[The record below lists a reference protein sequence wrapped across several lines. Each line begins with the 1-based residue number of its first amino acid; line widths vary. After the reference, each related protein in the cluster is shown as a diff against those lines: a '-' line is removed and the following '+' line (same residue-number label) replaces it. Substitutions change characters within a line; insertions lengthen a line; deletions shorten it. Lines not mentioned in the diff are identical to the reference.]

1 VVAPGKSGTF
11 RGASAG
17 QQGDEGL
24 GVGDTPAGDRV
35 PAGSGLVAVIVTGG
49 EVEVKTTVLLPVL
62 MSWNALWYSGPRA
75 IR

>member
-1 VVAPGKSGTF
+1 
-11 RGASAG
+11 
-17 QQGDEGL
+17 
-24 GVGDTPAGDRV
+24 
-35 PAGSGLVAVIVTGG
+35 VIVTGG